1 VNIFDKFSKDKIVEN
16 GEVSL
21 RLLKDIINKQ
31 IRFQIYKLNFSQIII
46 CIVIIRNN
54 DKDEMYRR

>member
-21 RLLKDIINKQ
+21 RLLKDIINT
-31 IRFQIYKLNFSQIII
+31 
-46 CIVIIRNN
+46 
-54 DKDEMYRR
+54 